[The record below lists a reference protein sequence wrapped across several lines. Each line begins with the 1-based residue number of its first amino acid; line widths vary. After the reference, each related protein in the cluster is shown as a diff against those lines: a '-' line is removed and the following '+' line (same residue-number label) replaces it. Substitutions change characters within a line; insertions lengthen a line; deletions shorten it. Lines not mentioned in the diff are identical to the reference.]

1 MRKLLAKHPKSPI
14 GIRIHAARIAKGLS
28 QEKLG
33 VLIGLE
39 EGSAGTRISR
49 YENSIHEPAVGTSIA
64 IARALNVPLAYLY
77 CESDLL
83 ADLIVNLAKLS
94 LAELQKIQ
102 KRLRADLD

>member
-1 MRKLLAKHPKSPI
+1 MKKASSSRTISPI
-14 GIRIHAARIAKGLS
+14 GPRIRAARIAKDFS

-64 IARALNVPLAYLY
+64 LAKALNVPLAYLY
-77 CESDLL
+77 CESDVL
-83 ADLIVNLAKLS
+83 AALIVNLAKLS

-102 KRLRADLD
+102 KKL

>member
-1 MRKLLAKHPKSPI
+1 MKTGESSQTKSPI
-14 GIRIHAARIAKGLS
+14 GPRIYKARLAKGLS

-64 IARALNVPLAYLY
+64 IAKALNVPLAYLY
-77 CESDLL
+77 CENNAL
-83 ADLIVNLAKLS
+83 ADLIISLAKFS
-94 LAELQKIQ
+94 TAELLKIQ
-102 KRLRADLD
+102 KKL